1 MASNDSNITI
11 TVTIPQE
18 YLRAHNLRIK
28 KLGNSYAFQDE
39 NDRHRLA
46 PLELFTQ
53 WENTP
58 HQVLDYRIFDAESAQ
73 SQSDLLQ
80 DRVRD
85 AEKRLE
91 APAERAGQEETWLE
105 ELMKPR
111 PHFMA
116 PHQDLMDRA
125 TENMRREQN
134 EAEEG
139 LQESQ
144 EEAARRRQRN
154 RTVMENLMRTLNL
167 D

>member
-1 MASNDSNITI
+1 MANHTITV

-18 YLRAHNLRIK
+18 YLRAHNLRTK
-28 KLGNSYAFQDE
+28 KLGNQYALQHEHDH
-39 NDRHRLA
+39 HRLA

-58 HQVLDYRIFDAESAQ
+58 HQVLDYRVFDAETAQ
-73 SQSDLLQ
+73 TQSELLQ

-85 AEKRLE
+85 AERQLE
-91 APAERAGQEETWLE
+91 GPAERAGQEETWLE

-111 PHFMA
+111 PHFMV
-116 PHQDLMDRA
+116 PHQTMMDRA
-125 TENMRREQN
+125 ADNMRREQN

-139 LQESQ
+139 LQRSQ

-154 RTVMENLMRTLNL
+154 RTVMQNLMRTLNL